1 MSLSSHLAAPPSCP
15 LVAPAVLRHLCRCI
29 VSCCATLLSSCH
41 SRQLCCPIMLHRL
54 LSSFCSGCLLHV
66 VLLPYVLRCCLY
78 PLVVLLVWFL
88 LMPPVY
94 LTAVAQQQL
103 RLRGQGW
110 GDCNDNE
117 AIHRASTGYLPD
129 ACPPLLLHPHHESH
143 LRRRPQPQSR
153 QTGTTQTTRQTMMRG
168 SSTWPCNARRHKDTM
183 AALA

>member
-29 VSCCATLLSSCH
+29 VSCCATLSSSCH

-103 RLRGQGW
+103 RLRGQGR
-110 GDCNDNE
+110 GG
-117 AIHRASTGYLPD
+117 AMTMRQSTGH
-129 ACPPLLLHPHHESH
+129 PPGIFPMHVLHFSCIPTTSPTSGGDHNRNH
-143 LRRRPQPQSR
+143 R